1 MPFRS
6 LRLLRQPIRMDLRTA
21 IFGMLSVL
29 FLGTIAILA
38 TTAFFMARASLR
50 SLTTAHCVSVCRAV
64 TRQVESLLGNASL
77 TLEEISA
84 LAHEE
89 PTPSIADPLWR
100 KRISRIFAERLRWR
114 RHLSG
119 IYWGDAATGVFFGA
133 RRDDDKKI
141 LLVEADPARDGGVQ
155 RLRFLTPD
163 GRLLPQPSPDRKMDA
178 RARPWFQRAMRTG
191 VFVWTAPYDFIDGR
205 RGITAALPVRPTPIE
220 PPIGVLGADFPL
232 SSLASY
238 LAQLKPSPNGSV
250 FLLDEVGRIVVS
262 PSQPGL
268 HRAIATL
275 DDALSENRDAFSDAP
290 VGQPVSFASEFEG
303 AYYRT
308 TVSHFEIA
316 GGLRWS
322 VAVILPSSDFL
333 NAAYHNAA
341 VSLLFALIALVA
353 TLVLATLISRKI
365 SAPLNHLSRALEGI
379 GEFRIPADPSPRSFV
394 REVSVIGE
402 SVDRM
407 KSSLRSF
414 GKYVPADIVRD
425 ILRTSRAAQLGG
437 ESRTLTIFLSDL
449 RDFTRLSEP
458 RAADEVVAMVSDY
471 LEVVTAAVHGGG
483 GVVDK
488 YLGDGVLALFNAP
501 NCLPD
506 HAARACLV
514 ALDVQRRLADLAPS
528 RAMRRLPPLAAR
540 IALHTG
546 EAVVGNIGTTERF
559 AYTALGDAVNLT
571 SRLESLS
578 KVYGVSIL
586 ATESVRRAA
595 GARFAWRAVD
605 RAAVY
610 GRQAA
615 VDLFELLGEES
626 ALSDDA
632 RRERDLF
639 ERALRDYF
647 ARRFERAAE
656 GFAEIAKR
664 RPDHASAQLF
674 GERCAQFL
682 AHPPPDD
689 WDGAYVFERK

>member
-1 MPFRS
+1 
-6 LRLLRQPIRMDLRTA
+6 MDLRTA
-21 IFGMLSVL
+21 IFAMLFVL
-29 FLGTIAILA
+29 FLGTVAILA
-38 TTAFFMARASLR
+38 TTAFVMARSSLR

-64 TRQVESLLGNASL
+64 TRQVESLLDTASL

-89 PTPSIADPLWR
+89 PSPSLSDPSGKTR
-100 KRISRIFAERLRWR
+100 VSRIFAERLRWR
-114 RHLSG
+114 RHLSA
-119 IYWGDAATGVFFGA
+119 IYWGDAATGVFLGA
-133 RRDDDKKI
+133 RRDADERL
-141 LLVEADPARDGGVQ
+141 LLVEADPRRDGGVQ
-155 RLRFLTPD
+155 HLRLLAPD
-163 GRLLPQPSPDRKMDA
+163 GRLVPQPSPAQKMDA
-178 RARPWFQRAMRTG
+178 RARPWFQRAMQAG
-191 VFVWTAPYDFIDGR
+191 AFAWTAPYDFIDGR
-205 RGITAALPVRPTPIE
+205 RGITAALPVRRTPLA
-220 PPIGVLGADFPL
+220 PPIGVLGADYPL
-232 SSLASY
+232 SGLAVF

-250 FLLDEVGRIVVS
+250 FLLDGEGRVVVS
-262 PSQPGL
+262 PAQPGL

-275 DDALSENRDAFSDAP
+275 DDALAENRDAFSDAP

-308 TVSHFEIA
+308 TISHFEIA

-341 VSLLFALIALVA
+341 VSLLLALVALIATLVFA
-353 TLVLATLISRKI
+353 TLLSRRI

-379 GEFRIPADPSPRSFV
+379 GEFRIPSDPSPRSFV

-414 GKYVPADIVRD
+414 GKYVPTDIVRD

-437 ESRTLTIFLSDL
+437 ETRTLTIFLSDL
-449 RDFTRLSEP
+449 RDFTRLSET

-483 GVVDK
+483 GIVDK

-501 NCLPD
+501 ALLPD

-528 RAMRRLPPLAAR
+528 RAMRRLPPLAAH

-546 EAVVGNIGTTERF
+546 EAVVGNIGTAERF
-559 AYTALGDAVNLT
+559 AYTALGDAVNLA

-578 KVYGVSIL
+578 KVYGVSVL

-610 GRQAA
+610 GRKAA
-615 VDLFELLGEES
+615 VNLFELLGEET
-626 ALSDDA
+626 ALPEET

-664 RPDHASAQLF
+664 RPDHTSAQLF
-674 GERCAQFL
+674 GERCAQFMT
-682 AHPPPDD
+682 APPPED
-689 WDGAYVFERK
+689 WDGAYVFDHK